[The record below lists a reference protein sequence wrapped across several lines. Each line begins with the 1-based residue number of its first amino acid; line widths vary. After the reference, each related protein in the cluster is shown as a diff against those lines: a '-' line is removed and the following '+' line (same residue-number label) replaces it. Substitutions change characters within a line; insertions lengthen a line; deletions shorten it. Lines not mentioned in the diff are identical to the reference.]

1 MAENSAVH
9 SSLLLSLTAEL
20 EKVARLCMLPSGWSC
35 SPSLRL
41 TPKGASLLVHWSPSL
56 VAEKQG
62 KDKGKRTKRRKRSAA
77 SQQRSAERAAL
88 HKARRASTVS
98 SRQPLNPAA
107 APYVQVPVPPTPN
120 PVPAAGVPAAEESE
134 RVGGSMEGQG
144 LLGPVGLVDGVVRLS
159 GPTVSVNAGDRGK
172 RKKAEN
178 TEERAEVRRLCEG
191 LFERWSNGREESQ
204 HAFSLRDQLDR
215 LRGPGTT
222 RSLHKDWAEEARKS
236 RQRMQGDSG

>member
-20 EKVARLCMLPSGWSC
+20 ERVARLCMLPSGWTC

-41 TPKGASLLVHWSPSL
+41 TPKGASLLVHWSPSPA
-56 VAEKQG
+56 AEKQ
-62 KDKGKRTKRRKRSAA
+62 DKGKGKTKRRKRSAA

-88 HKARRASTVS
+88 HKARRATVS

-120 PVPAAGVPAAEESE
+120 PVPAAGAPAAEESE

-144 LLGPVGLVDGVVRLS
+144 LLRPVGLVDGVVRLS
-159 GPTVSVNAGDRGK
+159 GPTESVDAADRGK
-172 RKKAEN
+172 RKKVEN

-204 HAFSLRDQLDR
+204 YAFSLRDQLDR
-215 LRGPGTT
+215 LRGPGAT
-222 RSLHKDWAEEARKS
+222 RSLYQDWAEEARKS
-236 RQRMQGDSG
+236 RQRMQGNSG

>member
-1 MAENSAVH
+1 MAGTSAVH

-20 EKVARLCMLPSGWSC
+20 ERVARLCMLPSGWTC

-41 TPKGASLLVHWSPSL
+41 TPKGASLLVHWSPSPA
-56 VAEKQG
+56 AEKQD
-62 KDKGKRTKRRKRSAA
+62 KDKGKTKRRKRSAA

-120 PVPAAGVPAAEESE
+120 PVPAAGAPAAEESE
-134 RVGGSMEGQG
+134 RVGGSMEGQS
-144 LLGPVGLVDGVVRLS
+144 LPGPLIVEDRMVGLS
-159 GPTVSVNAGDRGK
+159 GPTELADAAGRGVK
-172 RKKAEN
+172 RVAVAD
-178 TEERAEVRRLCEG
+178 ERAEVRRLCEG
-191 LFERWSNGREESQ
+191 LFERWSNGREESEY
-204 HAFSLRDQLDR
+204 AFSLRDQLDR

-222 RSLHKDWAEEARKS
+222 RSLYEDWTEDQARKS
-236 RQRMQGDSG
+236 RQS

>member
-20 EKVARLCMLPSGWSC
+20 EKVARLCMLPSGWTC

-56 VAEKQG
+56 AAEKQD

-88 HKARRASTVS
+88 HKARKATVA
-98 SRQPLNPAA
+98 SRQLNPAA
-107 APYVQVPVPPTPN
+107 APFVQIPVPPTPN
-120 PVPAAGVPAAEESE
+120 SVPAAGVPAAEESE
-134 RVGGSMEGQG
+134 RVGGEMEGQG

-159 GPTVSVNAGDRGK
+159 GPTESVNAADRGK
-172 RKKAEN
+172 RKKVEN

-204 HAFSLRDQLDR
+204 YAFSLRDQLDR

-222 RSLHKDWAEEARKS
+222 RSLYQDWAEEARKS
-236 RQRMQGDSG
+236 RQRMQGNSG

>member
-1 MAENSAVH
+1 MAETSAVH

-20 EKVARLCMLPSGWSC
+20 ERVARLCMLPSGWTC

-56 VAEKQG
+56 AAEKQD

-134 RVGGSMEGQG
+134 RVGGSMEGSSLSHPG
-144 LLGPVGLVDGVVRLS
+144 VESSEMVVTVPGPAESGRGVKRVATGGSAADTYKTIDELVRLWDS
-159 GPTVSVNAGDRGK
+159 GHEQSETAYVLAAKLD
-172 RKKAEN
+172 
-178 TEERAEVRRLCEG
+178 
-191 LFERWSNGREESQ
+191 
-204 HAFSLRDQLDR
+204 SL
-215 LRGPGTT
+215 GGAGTT
-222 RSLHKDWAEEARKS
+222 RGAYNL
-236 RQRMQGDSG
+236 